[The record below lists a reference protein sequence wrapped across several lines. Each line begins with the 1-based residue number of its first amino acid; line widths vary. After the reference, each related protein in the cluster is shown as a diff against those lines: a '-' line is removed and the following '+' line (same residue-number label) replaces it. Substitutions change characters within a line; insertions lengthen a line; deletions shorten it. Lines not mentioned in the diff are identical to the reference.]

1 MTCCSSLAE
10 SNCDKGLV
18 SHTTLDL
25 ISEAPLMGHALPFDS
40 PFREILVKVS
50 VFWCE
55 RQFSEKYTILNV
67 LVESN

>member
-1 MTCCSSLAE
+1 MTCCSSLVE
-10 SNCDKGLV
+10 SDCDKGLV

-25 ISEAPLMGHALPFDS
+25 IPETPLMGHTLPFDS

-50 VFWCE
+50 VFRYE